1 MFGVLGKMLAFEAC
15 FAGGLWLLGK
25 AAPELK
31 QQAADAAKAKLQE
44 IDPELV
50 QQFAQLS
57 QRAQ

>member
-31 QQAADAAKAKLQE
+31 QQAEDAAKSQLQN
-44 IDPELV
+44 INPELADQLEQLQQV
-50 QQFAQLS
+50 Q
-57 QRAQ
+57 R

>member
-31 QQAADAAKAKLQE
+31 QQAEELAKQKAE
-44 IDPELV
+44 ELISE
-50 QQFAQLS
+50 AS
-57 QRAQ
+57 AESEAP